1 MYHCADLKEF
11 ISASLGCGFNHPVS
25 GSEFALVAVLR
36 QAGRPYRLALGRD
49 NVLIKGL
56 DSAAIKKIARNWKLL
71 DEGTRLLLL
80 RDVLPRLDLEANVM
94 QPIASKE
101 RAGSGLTASAQE
113 IAANPYLIAEMYCGA
128 DSNDRISWST
138 VDQRH
143 DIYIG

>member
-1 MYHCADLKEF
+1 
-11 ISASLGCGFNHPVS
+11 LGCGFNHPVS

-49 NVLIKGL
+49 NV

-128 DSNDRISWST
+128 DSNDRISRST